1 MIFIGDFE
9 KYIEYLPIIGL
20 GFLSTFL
27 LTPLVGRIARRFD
40 VMHKPPSA
48 NNKKDPDRHRR
59 LEKLPRPLLGGV
71 AVVVPFL
78 ILSLIFQTIT
88 VQVAALMVG
97 VLILLVLGVLDD
109 KFYLSWKVQIVVQFF
124 AILVTIIMG
133 IGITVVSSPFNG
145 VVLLNIIEIPIKLGS
160 YEFVF
165 TIFGHLVYI
174 FWVMLCINA
183 VKWTSGADG
192 LMEGIVSIA
201 ALIFFLISVRTF
213 DIDASI
219 YSAIL
224 LGCMV
229 AFLFYNFYPSKI
241 FSGSSGKSVY
251 GFILAVL
258 AVLSGTKFALAF
270 IILALPIV
278 DMLWVMFTRLKNSK
292 ETKVI
297 KRIASMNIGDN
308 RHFHHQ
314 LLKLG
319 LRERE
324 VALVEYLITATLG
337 ALAFLMTGSLRTVI
351 FLLGLIV
358 AIGVVVIISQIN
370 TQRSREKKEEPKLK

>member
-1 MIFIGDFE
+1 MIFIGDFQ
-9 KYIEYLPIIGL
+9 KYIEFLPIIGA
-20 GFLSTFL
+20 GFASTFL
-27 LTPLVGRIARRFD
+27 LTPLVGKLARTLD
-40 VMHKPPSA
+40 IMHKPPSA
-48 NNKKDPDRHRR
+48 NDKKDPDRHRR
-59 LEKLPRPLLGGV
+59 LEKLPRPLLGGI

-78 ILSLIFQTIT
+78 ILSLVFQTLSLP
-88 VQVAALMVG
+88 VVALLAG
-97 VLILLVLGVLDD
+97 VLILLILGILDD
-109 KFYLSWKVQIVVQFF
+109 KFYLSWKVQMLVQFI
-124 AILVTIIMG
+124 AIMLTIVLG
-133 IGITVVSSPFNG
+133 IGISVVNNPFDG
-145 VVLLNIIEIPIKLGS
+145 LFLLNIIEIPIKLGG
-160 YEFVF
+160 YEFMF

-183 VKWTSGADG
+183 IKWTSGADG

-201 ALIFFLISVRTF
+201 SLIFFLIAVRTF
-213 DIDASI
+213 DTTSSI
-219 YSAIL
+219 FSAIL

-258 AVLSGTKFALAF
+258 AVLSGTKFALAI

-278 DMLWVMFTRLKNSK
+278 DMLWVMLKRLKNSK
-292 ETKVI
+292 EKTVL
-297 KRIASMNIGDN
+297 KRIAAMNKGDN
-308 RHFHHQ
+308 NHFHHQ

-324 VALVEYLITATLG
+324 VSLVEYLITATLG

-358 AIGVVVIISQIN
+358 AIGIVVIISQVN
-370 TQRSREKKEEPKLK
+370 SKRAEAKS